1 MAESHV
7 ISALIKKRSEL
18 SGKVEYYEKLLN
30 EFKEDL
36 SSIDRTIHIFD
47 ENYNIKSIKS
57 KKEILFK
64 R

>member
-18 SGKVEYYEKLLN
+18 SGEIEYYEKIIK
-30 EFKEDL
+30 EHREDL
-36 SSIDRTIHIFD
+36 VSLDKTIHLFD
-47 ENYNIKSIKS
+47 EDYDN
-57 KKEILFK
+57 